1 MLPSW
6 FPVSKKV
13 VPYTMDQQELEAR
26 YAQCASA
33 KNAVFVYAGHVTDAC
48 ARPGVMA
55 GADVL
60 LDMVGGQG
68 LRVADVRA
76 ASNGVHGAGGRL
88 LVDITVPSHFGCSA
102 LELGADVQLEA
113 LDRVA
118 AGKLACKVVAFASR
132 GVLPFESDTLLETD
146 LTVIAE
152 GLDSLSV
159 RMQRHF
165 DCARALA
172 EYLACCEGPLS
183 AAYPGLADHPDHDL
197 ATRVLRHGFGPAVEF
212 ELPESWG
219 ISAGEFIER
228 CRLNERSCAAG
239 GSFTRLHAR
248 DGAHGRA
255 VRMFAG
261 MDDPLAIAAD
271 LDCAFRSLR

>member
-1 MLPSW
+1 
-6 FPVSKKV
+6 
-13 VPYTMDQQELEAR
+13 MDQQELEAR

-33 KNAVFVYAGHVTDAC
+33 KNAVFVYAGHATDAC

-76 ASNGVHGAGGRL
+76 ASNEAHGANGRL
-88 LVDITVPSHFGCSA
+88 LVDITVPSHFGCNA

-118 AGKLACKVVAFASR
+118 AEKLAHRVVAVSSR
-132 GVLPFESDTLLETD
+132 GALPFESDSLLEAD
-146 LTVIAE
+146 LMAIAE
-152 GLDSLSV
+152 GLDSLPA

-172 EYLACCEGPLS
+172 EYLACCEGPLPV
-183 AAYPGLADHPDHDL
+183 AYPGLARHPDHGL

-212 ELPESWG
+212 DLLESWG
-219 ISAGEFIER
+219 ITAGEFIER
-228 CRLNERSCAAG
+228 CFVNGRSCASG
-239 GSFTRLHAR
+239 GSATRLHAPESAY
-248 DGAHGRA
+248 GLT

-261 MDDPLAIAAD
+261 TDDPLAVAAD
-271 LDCAFRSLR
+271 LDRVFRSVR

>member
-1 MLPSW
+1 MN
-6 FPVSKKV
+6 
-13 VPYTMDQQELEAR
+13 QQELEAR
-26 YAQCASA
+26 YAQCASS
-33 KNAVFVYAGHVTDAC
+33 KSAVFVYADHVTDAC
-48 ARPGVMA
+48 ARPGVMT
-55 GADVL
+55 GADAL

-88 LVDITVPSHFGCSA
+88 FVDITVPSHFGCSA

-118 AGKLACKVVAFASR
+118 AGKLARKVVAVASR
-132 GVLPFESDTLLETD
+132 GALPFESDALLETD

-172 EYLACCEGPLS
+172 EYLACCEGLLS
-183 AAYPGLADHPDHDL
+183 VSYPGLAGHPDHEL
-197 ATRVLRHGFGPAVEF
+197 ATCVLRHGFGPAVEF

-219 ISAGEFIER
+219 ISAGGFIER
-228 CRLNERSCAAG
+228 CRLNGRSCASG
-239 GSFTRLHAR
+239 GPFSRLHAR

-255 VRMFAG
+255 VRMLAG
-261 MDDPLAIAAD
+261 TDDPLAIASD
-271 LDCAFRSLR
+271 LDRVFRSLR